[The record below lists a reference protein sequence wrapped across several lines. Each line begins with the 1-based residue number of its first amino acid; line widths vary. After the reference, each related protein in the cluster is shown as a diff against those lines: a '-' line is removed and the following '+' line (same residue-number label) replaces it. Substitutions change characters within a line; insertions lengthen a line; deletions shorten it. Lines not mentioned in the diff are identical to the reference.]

1 MSQEWT
7 PPPAAG
13 TPTSVP
19 NYLVLAI
26 ISLFCCLPLG
36 IVAVIFAAQVNGK
49 VAAGDTAGALDA
61 SKKAKM
67 FSYISIGLGLAGII
81 CYVLFFPIMGVGM
94 GLGGRPHYLRPNH
107 T

>member
-7 PPPAAG
+7 PPPSPK
-13 TPTSVP
+13 PTGGSVP
-19 NYLVLAI
+19 NYLVPAI

-49 VAAGDTAGALDA
+49 VTAGDTAGALDA

-67 FSYISIGLGLAGII
+67 FAFIAIGLGLAGTI
-81 CYVLFFPIMGVGM
+81 CYVLFWVIMGVGM
-94 GLGGRPHYLRPNH
+94 SMSS
-107 T
+107 